1 MKYQKLLSVF
11 TSYKSVFVRFFL
23 ILTSYAVVFLM
34 LCAYAQDTKHT
45 EYQIK
50 SAFIYNFAKFVY
62 WPDGSDDN
70 TLSLYV
76 IGKASFCKDL
86 DTIEGKI
93 IRGKTLQIKRIKS
106 LQNIKEGNLL
116 FITSAEKHNL
126 ENIINSV
133 RGLSLLTIGD
143 TEGFAERG
151 VMINLYIEDESVRFE
166 INVEASRRE
175 GLEISSKLL
184 KLARI
189 VTSNPKR

>member
-1 MKYQKLLSVF
+1 MKYQKLLSFF
-11 TSYKSVFVRFFL
+11 TTYKSVFVSFFL
-23 ILTSYAVVFLM
+23 ILTSYAVVFST
-34 LCAYAQDTKHT
+34 LCTYAQDTKHT

-62 WPDGSDDN
+62 WPDESDGN
-70 TLSLYV
+70 TLTLYV

-106 LQNIKEGNLL
+106 LRNIKDGDLL

-126 ENIINSV
+126 ENIINSI
-133 RGLSLLTIGD
+133 RSLSILTIGD

-151 VMINLYIEDESVRFE
+151 VMINLYIEEERVCFE
-166 INVEASRRE
+166 INVEASSQA

-189 VTSNPKR
+189 VTSNPKK